1 MWKTRQAR
9 QVRRAVTGPRRPRTL
24 CSSEDPVR
32 CALGSQHGK
41 ACHLKNL
48 SPASSEK
55 LNASPIILRKTAASY
70 SVGLKRDST
79 TLSGKTSPRLPVRV
93 TGGVRSLSYGVRI
106 VASPAFQLN
115 RGQCRS
121 FLFFL
126 FLKGSRQEV
135 RRTEPAFAST
145 SHLMPHLK

>member
-106 VASPAFQLN
+106 VASPALQRTMPFF
-115 RGQCRS
+115 S
-121 FLFFL
+121 FFFL
-126 FLKGSRQEV
+126 FLKGSGQEV